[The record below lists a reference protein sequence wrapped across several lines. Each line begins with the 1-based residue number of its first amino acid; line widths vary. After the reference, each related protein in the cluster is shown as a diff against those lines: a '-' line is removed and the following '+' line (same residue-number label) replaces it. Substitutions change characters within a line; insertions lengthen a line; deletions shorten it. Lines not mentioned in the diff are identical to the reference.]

1 LNRNIVLR
9 SGADGTY
16 EQQLPATDAW
26 YVRGTTTIQYNGR
39 SYTVDLKPDYAA
51 SFSGAAGH
59 VVNLQWT
66 MTGAVPE
73 DFGHRGFYGGSVE
86 VDAGWDLGDLTGVEL
101 TLTPVGALLDGS
113 AGQPI
118 TATAVAG
125 RSSFALRD
133 VPIGRYKI
141 RATRDGVPLVFRMR
155 YTSQYVAELTA
166 DFEPSYVGATS
177 YGIYF
182 SVATTPMP

>member
-1 LNRNIVLR
+1 
-9 SGADGTY
+9 
-16 EQQLPATDAW
+16 
-26 YVRGTTTIQYNGR
+26 
-39 SYTVDLKPDYAA
+39 VDLKPDYSA
-51 SFSGAAGH
+51 SFSGTAGH

-73 DFGHRGFYGGSVE
+73 DFGHSGFYGGSVE
-86 VDAGWDLGDLTGVEL
+86 VDAGWDLSDLTDVVL

-113 AGQPI
+113 AGQTI
-118 TATAVAG
+118 TATVAAG
-125 RSSFALRD
+125 RSSLAVRD
-133 VPIGRYKI
+133 VPIGRYTV
-141 RATRDGVPLVFRMR
+141 RATRAGAPLVFRMR
-155 YTSQYVAELTA
+155 YASNYVTELTT